1 MEEEKDEEKKK
12 EEKKKKIKKI
22 REWKE
27 KEIKEEESTELGLN
41 GTESQIYVQYY
52 VDYTHYRHK
61 KKDLL

>member
-1 MEEEKDEEKKK
+1 MEEEKDEKKK

-22 REWKE
+22 REGKE
-27 KEIKEEESTELGLN
+27 KEIEEKSTELGLN